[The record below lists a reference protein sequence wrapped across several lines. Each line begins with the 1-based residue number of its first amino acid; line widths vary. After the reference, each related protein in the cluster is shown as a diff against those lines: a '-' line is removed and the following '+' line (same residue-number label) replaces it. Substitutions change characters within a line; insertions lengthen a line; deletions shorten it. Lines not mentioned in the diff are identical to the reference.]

1 MRTKQILIIFTTIN
15 LLLLYACKK
24 DNVDEKTNSGDYL
37 DTLIVSHSLKGYE
50 LYSWPEGN
58 VWYFSV
64 LVGTNRIKTYEE
76 VISSAPSDIH
86 LITVVGIDSLRLV
99 LARFP
104 EAEYVTWIGEG
115 WLQSSWGGNFGNL
128 QLPPK
133 NYIDEIAN
141 FCNQKK
147 LNLQVTE

>member
-1 MRTKQILIIFTTIN
+1 MRSNQVIILLAVFI
-15 LLLLYACKK
+15 LLFIEAC
-24 DNVDEKTNSGDYL
+24 TNENEEPSPALNNFL
-37 DTLIVSHSLKGYE
+37 DTLVVPHEMKGYE

-58 VWYFSV
+58 DWYFSV
-64 LVGTNRIKTYEE
+64 MVGTNRTKTYAE
-76 VISSAPSDIH
+76 VISANPSAVH
-86 LITVVGIDSLRLV
+86 LITVTGIDTLKLV
-99 LARFP
+99 LNKFP
-104 EAEYVTWIGEG
+104 ENEYITWIGEK